1 MAIVVVGPPA
11 AGKSTVA
18 GVLAARRGLEVA
30 CFDEDPLHWYGKF
43 GYTEQAADDAYV
55 TGGLSAW
62 HAYTACFEVRAL
74 ADAVTATDGVVD
86 TGGGVALQRGG
97 STEERMLRSALD
109 QADLA
114 ILVCPHFRDP
124 EQAADVL
131 AQRLL
136 SREPGG
142 MPGDWHQPDGV
153 ALLQGLI
160 RASLALEESVD
171 LLIDTANGEI
181 HERRRLRLE
190 TVEVT

>member
-30 CFDEDPLHWYGKF
+30 CFDEDPPRWYGKF
-43 GYTEQAADDAYV
+43 GYTEQAADDAYAS
-55 TGGLSAW
+55 GGLSAW
-62 HAYTACFEVRAL
+62 HAYTARHEVRAL
-74 ADAVTATDGVVD
+74 AEAVTATEGVVD

-97 STEERMLRSALD
+97 SIEERMLRSALD
-109 QADLA
+109 RADFA
-114 ILVCPHFRDP
+114 VLVCPHPEDP
-124 EQAADVL
+124 DQAADVL

-142 MPGDWHQPDGV
+142 VPGDWHQPDGV

-160 RASLALEESVD
+160 RASLALKESVD
-171 LLIDTANGEI
+171 LLIDTANGEL
-181 HERRRLRLE
+181 HERHRLRPA
-190 TVEVT
+190 TSEVI